1 MTTARS
7 GVAMTPPL
15 KPPTG
20 VLIPRGSISMRK
32 PRGGRLLM
40 IEKMNSACA
49 QFCHGRLGARGQH
62 LVIGDQRAIDIRNHG
77 RTFEWQRRARDS

>member
-1 MTTARS
+1 MTIARS

-20 VLIPRGSISMRK
+20 VSIPRCSISMRK

-40 IEKMNSACA
+40 IEKIIPLARNSATA
-49 QFCHGRLGARGQH
+49 ARAH
-62 LVIGDQRAIDIRNHG
+62 AVSTLSSVTNVPSTSEIHG
-77 RTFEWQRRARDS
+77 RTFEWRRAR